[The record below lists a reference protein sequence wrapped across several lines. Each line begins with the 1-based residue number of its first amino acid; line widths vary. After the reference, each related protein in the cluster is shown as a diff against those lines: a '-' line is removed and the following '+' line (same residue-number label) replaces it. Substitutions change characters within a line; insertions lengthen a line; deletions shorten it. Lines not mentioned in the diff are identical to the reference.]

1 MTWVKLCGM
10 TRRADVEAA
19 AALGADAVGFVV
31 YEGSSRRI
39 DLDTAA
45 ALGRGLAVERY
56 LVTVDAAPD
65 RLLADAERA
74 AVTGVQPHG
83 EHAVEAAGAARRA
96 GLTVL
101 FPVPV
106 RGEAV
111 DLAGVPDHS
120 IPILDTHDAGHGG
133 TGRPFDWSLARDLPR
148 PWVLAGG
155 LRPGTVAEAVRL
167 LEPWGVDV
175 ASGIEAAPGV
185 KDSDLMRAFLEAVR

>member
-45 ALGRGLAVERY
+45 ILGRGLALERY

-83 EHAVEAAGAARRA
+83 KHALEAAGAARRA

-111 DLAGVPDHS
+111 DLGGVPDHS

-133 TGRPFDWSLARDLPR
+133 TGRSFDWSLARDLRR

-155 LRPGTVAEAVRL
+155 LGPGTVAEAVRL

-185 KDSDLMRAFLEAVR
+185 KDPDLMRAFLEAVR